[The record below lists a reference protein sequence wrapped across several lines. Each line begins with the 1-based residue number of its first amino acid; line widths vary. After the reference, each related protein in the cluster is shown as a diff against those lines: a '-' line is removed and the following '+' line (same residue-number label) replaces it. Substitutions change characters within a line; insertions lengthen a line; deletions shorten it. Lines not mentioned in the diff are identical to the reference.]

1 MTKTIY
7 SKLTHKPRPKKK
19 AGGEVPFAQLYK
31 DIDRGFRH
39 FLANRIERE
48 TLRSAPVRIR

>member
-19 AGGEVPFAQLYK
+19 PRGDVPIPQLYR
-31 DIDRGFRH
+31 DIDAGWRY

-48 TLRSAPVRIR
+48 TLKGAPVRIR